1 MTEIA
6 TTQTVT
12 IHAAIDDVWKALTTP
27 SAIEQWFFGV
37 QTETDWQPGNS
48 IVHTGEWQGKP
59 YQDKGTILQFEPPM
73 LLVHT
78 HWSAMSG
85 LPDEPE
91 HYQEVRWE
99 LAERD
104 GVTELT
110 LHETNLPSKDA
121 KAVSDQAWAAAL
133 HNLKDLLE
141 TSEVSGP

>member
-1 MTEIA
+1 MTDIT
-6 TTQTVT
+6 TTQSIT
-12 IHAAIDDVWKALTTP
+12 IDAAIDDVWKALTTP

-59 YQDKGTILQFEPPM
+59 YQDKGTILRIEPPT

-91 HYQEVRWE
+91 NYEEIRWE
-99 LAERD
+99 LAERE
-104 GVTELT
+104 GGTLLT
-110 LHETNLPSKDA
+110 LSESNLASEEA
-121 KAVSDQAWAAAL
+121 KTASEQAWTTVL
-133 HNLKDLLE
+133 GNLKQLLE
-141 TSEVSGP
+141 S

>member
-1 MTEIA
+1 MTDI
-6 TTQTVT
+6 TTAQSIT
-12 IHAAIDDVWKALTTP
+12 INAAIDDVWKALTTP

-59 YQDKGTILQFEPPM
+59 YQDKGTILRIEPPT

-78 HWSAMSG
+78 HWSPTSG
-85 LPDEPE
+85 VPDDPE
-91 HYQEVRWE
+91 RYEEVRWE
-99 LAERD
+99 LAERGD
-104 GVTELT
+104 RTALT
-110 LHETNLPSKDA
+110 LRETNLPSKDA

-141 TSEVSGP
+141 TGAVSGS

>member
-1 MTEIA
+1 MTDIT

-12 IHAAIDDVWKALTTP
+12 IAAAIDDVWKALTTP

-59 YQDKGTILQFEPPM
+59 YQDKGTILQIEPPT

-85 LPDEPE
+85 VPDEPE
-91 HYQEVRWE
+91 NYEEIRWE
-99 LAERD
+99 LTEHE
-104 GVTELT
+104 GETELT
-110 LHETNLPSKDA
+110 LRETNLPSEDA
-121 KAVSDQAWAAAL
+121 KGVSQQAWSL
-133 HNLKDLLE
+133 VLGNLQRLLE
-141 TSEVSGP
+141 S